1 MAKDLELEKSS
12 PESEEAKDKLKKD
25 DEKSK
30 KAEKD
35 SKGAKSEKSAKSDKA
50 DKKDKDKDK
59 KATKGKKP
67 KKGPIKYLKDAKSE
81 FKKVVWPTPKETTRN
96 TIVVIVV
103 CLLAGLFVFGLDS
116 LFGLL
121 NNLLFK

>member
-1 MAKDLELEKSS
+1 MADKKPSASKKNSVLAQA
-12 PESEEAKDKLKKD
+12 EA
-25 DEKSK
+25 
-30 KAEKD
+30 KAEKIVKD
-35 SKGAKSEKSAKSDKA
+35 KEKAKKSAKNGKSA
-50 DKKDKDKDK
+50 KKQNGFVKYFKD
-59 KATKGKKP
+59 
-67 KKGPIKYLKDAKSE
+67 LKSE

-103 CLLAGLFVFGLDS
+103 CLLAGLFVLGLDS

>member
-12 PESEEAKDKLKKD
+12 PESEEAKDKLSKD
-25 DEKSK
+25 DDKSK
-30 KAEKD
+30 KTEKAG
-35 SKGAKSEKSAKSDKA
+35 KGAKTDKA
-50 DKKDKDKDK
+50 DKKDKDKK
-59 KATKGKKP
+59 TAAKGKKP

>member
-25 DEKSK
+25 DDKSK
-30 KAEKD
+30 KTE
-35 SKGAKSEKSAKSDKA
+35 KGAKAEKA
-50 DKKDKDKDK
+50 DKKDKDK
-59 KATKGKKP
+59 KAAKGKKA

-96 TIVVIVV
+96 TIVVVVV

>member
-12 PESEEAKDKLKKD
+12 PESEEAKDKLNKD

-30 KAEKD
+30 KTD
-35 SKGAKSEKSAKSDKA
+35 KGAKSEKA
-50 DKKDKDKDK
+50 DKKDKDK
-59 KATKGKKP
+59 KAAKGKK

>member
-12 PESEEAKDKLKKD
+12 PESEEAKDKVKKGT
-25 DEKSK
+25 EKSK
-30 KAEKD
+30 NT
-35 SKGAKSEKSAKSDKA
+35 G
-50 DKKDKDKDK
+50 KDKDK
-59 KATKGKKP
+59 KAAKGKKP
-67 KKGPIKYLKDAKSE
+67 KKGLVKYLKDAKSE

-96 TIVVIVV
+96 TVVVVVV

-121 NNLLFK
+121 NNLLFH

>member
-1 MAKDLELEKSS
+1 MN
-12 PESEEAKDKLKKD
+12 KD

-30 KAEKD
+30 KTD
-35 SKGAKSEKSAKSDKA
+35 KGAKSEKA
-50 DKKDKDKDK
+50 DKKDKDK
-59 KATKGKKP
+59 KAAKGKK

>member
-25 DEKSK
+25 DDKSK
-30 KAEKD
+30 KTE
-35 SKGAKSEKSAKSDKA
+35 KGAKAEKA
-50 DKKDKDKDK
+50 DKNDKDK
-59 KATKGKKP
+59 KAAKVKKA

-96 TIVVIVV
+96 TSVVVVV

>member
-12 PESEEAKDKLKKD
+12 PESEEAKDKLNKD

-30 KAEKD
+30 KID
-35 SKGAKSEKSAKSDKA
+35 KGAKSEKA

-59 KATKGKKP
+59 KAAKGKK

>member
-1 MAKDLELEKSS
+1 MN
-12 PESEEAKDKLKKD
+12 KD

-30 KAEKD
+30 KTE
-35 SKGAKSEKSAKSDKA
+35 KGAKSEKA
-50 DKKDKDKDK
+50 DKKDKDK
-59 KATKGKKP
+59 KAAKGKK

>member
-12 PESEEAKDKLKKD
+12 PESEEAKDKVKKD
-25 DEKSK
+25 AEKSK
-30 KAEKD
+30 KTD
-35 SKGAKSEKSAKSDKA
+35 KSGS
-50 DKKDKDKDK
+50 KDKDK
-59 KATKGKKP
+59 KAVKGKKP
-67 KKGPIKYLKDAKSE
+67 KKGPVKYLKDAKSE

-96 TIVVIVV
+96 TVVVAVI

-121 NNLLFK
+121 NNLLFH

>member
-12 PESEEAKDKLKKD
+12 PESEEAKDKLSKD
-25 DEKSK
+25 NEKSK
-30 KAEKD
+30 KTDKGGKSE
-35 SKGAKSEKSAKSDKA
+35 KGAKADKS
-50 DKKDKDKDK
+50 DKKDKDKK
-59 KATKGKKP
+59 TAAKGKKP

>member
-12 PESEEAKDKLKKD
+12 PESEEAKDKLNKD

-30 KAEKD
+30 KID
-35 SKGAKSEKSAKSDKA
+35 KGAKSEKA

-59 KATKGKKP
+59 KVAKGKK